1 MKNRK
6 APVMLFGVVVVAVA
20 GMAVF
25 NAASQNQNP
34 QAMQQN
40 QEEAVKEHTP
50 TGEEVK
56 KTVQSAINK
65 LPETPGQSTPKAGA
79 NGKKLVSLDDA
90 PGQSMEMSSE
100 PTIMIEE
107 YTPIPPKPN
116 DSGTA
121 THWYD
126 DESRSSK
133 LAAENQKSRG

>member
-6 APVMLFGVVVVAVA
+6 APVMLFGVVVIAVA

-56 KTVQSAINK
+56 KTVQSAIDK
-65 LPETPGQSTPKAGA
+65 LPEKPGQSTPKTGA

-107 YTPIPPKPN
+107 YTPIRPKPN